1 MFRVILAILKF
12 LAGWGGLLIGG
23 VHTAVRGFGE
33 LVKAVDELMFR
44 FWDYRVFEVIDTPR
58 ARASEAQM
66 IRTAIGRAISG
77 PEPKTSPSLKPYS
90 VAEIATRTGRK
101 SRDRFAKTLK
111 ETWEGYSCP
120 LGMVFDEQCPAYFRS
135 GFSGVQPDGTQT

>member
-23 VHTAVRGFGE
+23 VYTAVRGFGE

-44 FWDYRVFEVIDTPR
+44 FWDYRVFEVIDTAR

-66 IRTAIGRAISG
+66 IRTAIGRL
-77 PEPKTSPSLKPYS
+77 SL
-90 VAEIATRTGRK
+90 GQNRK
-101 SRDRFAKTLK
+101 LRRL
-111 ETWEGYSCP
+111 
-120 LGMVFDEQCPAYFRS
+120 
-135 GFSGVQPDGTQT
+135 